1 MRLLDQV
8 RAKYMT
14 LEPAKNR
21 YVAHMRAIR
30 VIQVSS
36 GSLCISP
43 TFPLRHIC
51 QCAWSLC
58 ESALPLQHV
67 GAGRMHVT

>member
-1 MRLLDQV
+1 MLHSAARLHAKAIGKHTVNGELPAQV

-30 VIQVSS
+30 VIQVCP
-36 GSLCISP
+36 GSCTVIV
-43 TFPLRHIC
+43 
-51 QCAWSLC
+51 SLIRR
-58 ESALPLQHV
+58 A
-67 GAGRMHVT
+67 